1 MLLKRKVFMGT
12 RRSGEQN
19 VRNITKNSTGTYQVS
34 LPIDLV
40 RTLGWKQGQK
50 VVFKK
55 RGKDLVIVDWQE

>member
-1 MLLKRKVFMGT
+1 MFETL
-12 RRSGEQN
+12 Q
-19 VRNITKNSTGTYQVS
+19 KNSTGTYQVS

>member
-1 MLLKRKVFMGT
+1 MGT
-12 RRSGEQN
+12 RKSGEQN

-55 RGKDLVIVDWQE
+55 RGKDLVIVDWQG

>member
-1 MLLKRKVFMGT
+1 MGT
-12 RRSGEQN
+12 RKSGEQN

-40 RTLGWKQGQK
+40 RILGWKQGQK

-55 RGKDLVIVDWQE
+55 RGKDLVIVDWQG

>member
-1 MLLKRKVFMGT
+1 MGT
-12 RRSGEQN
+12 RKSGEQN

-40 RTLGWKQGQK
+40 RILGWKQGQK